1 MKNLLRKKEVSMEKP
16 DTLFMP
22 RRKFITSA
30 SFLMLGGRLWER
42 PAAASRTP
50 QAVPQLKEELTSDEL
65 MIVKDSVMAQ
75 DLENYFGDDYS
86 CAESLFMVSLKFLK
100 RSKKLV
106 WIASGFG
113 GGLGN
118 GDLCGFLTGGV
129 MAIGLKSGM
138 LKEQRWYAK
147 EVCAHK
153 VDEYWK
159 FWTSIA
165 PLHCSEIWGE
175 TRNPKVCLRLGMLAS
190 AKLEQLL
197 ESD

>member
-1 MKNLLRKKEVSMEKP
+1 MKKS
-16 DTLFMP
+16 DTLIMP
-22 RRKFITSA
+22 RRQFIASA
-30 SFLMLGGRLWER
+30 SFLMLGGSLWDR
-42 PAAASRTP
+42 PAASSRNSQT
-50 QAVPQLKEELTSDEL
+50 VPLLKEELTPEEL
-65 MIVKDSVMAQ
+65 KIVKGSVMAQ
-75 DLENYFGDDYS
+75 NLGDYFETDFS
-86 CAESLFMVSLKFLK
+86 CAESIFSVSLKFLK
-100 RSKKLV
+100 KSKKLV

-118 GDLCGFLTGGV
+118 GDLCGFLTGGA

-138 LKEQRWYAK
+138 LKEKRWYAK
-147 EVCAHK
+147 EVCALK

-159 FWTSIA
+159 SWTSIA

-175 TRNPKVCLRLGMLAS
+175 KRNPKVCLRLGQLAS